1 MHERMKDPRKY
12 LIVSLLMLLWP
23 VMTVRG
29 QGRGTP
35 GRAVEAGGLFSTKG
49 CGAVLVFPHPDGAA
63 AELRL
68 LSDFAQV
75 LRGHEYYPGAKL
87 QYLYRLRV
95 QEQTVSDELSV
106 RLTAGPGL
114 TVGAVRDQGKGDGLL
129 AALCGGFSAEFLFR
143 RVPVTISASLSADL
157 GAHLVFKKWSDST
170 MTLYRNGLRKA
181 WQPEI
186 SIRYRF

>member
-1 MHERMKDPRKY
+1 MHERMTDPRKY
-12 LIVSLLMLLWP
+12 VIVSFLILLWP
-23 VMTVRG
+23 VMTARG
-29 QGRGTP
+29 QGRG
-35 GRAVEAGGLFSTKG
+35 GAVEAGGLFSTKG
-49 CGAVLVFPHPDGAA
+49 CGVALVFPRPDGTA

-95 QEQTVSDELSV
+95 QERTVSDELSV

-114 TVGAVRDQGKGDGLL
+114 TVGAVRDHGKGDGLL
-129 AALCGGFSAEFLFR
+129 AALCGNITADFQFSK
-143 RVPVTISASLSADL
+143 VPVTVSAGLSADL
-157 GAHLVFKKWSDST
+157 GAHLVFKEWHEST
-170 MTLYRNGLRKA
+170 MTLYRNGLRKV